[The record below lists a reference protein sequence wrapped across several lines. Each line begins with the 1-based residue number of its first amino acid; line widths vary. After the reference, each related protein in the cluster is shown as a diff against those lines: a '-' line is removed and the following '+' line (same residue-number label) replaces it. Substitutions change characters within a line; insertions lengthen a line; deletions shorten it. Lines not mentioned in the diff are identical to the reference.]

1 MVTRLDNGETD
12 SWWSGKS
19 FYYNLRKQI
28 IFTKLKLRKRQADS
42 GFRKPEEERERERAV
57 TSPGRQAELSYMERY
72 EC

>member
-42 GFRKPEEERERERAV
+42 GFRKPEEERERESSYMA
-57 TSPGRQAELSYMERY
+57 RQAGRAKLHGEI
-72 EC
+72 